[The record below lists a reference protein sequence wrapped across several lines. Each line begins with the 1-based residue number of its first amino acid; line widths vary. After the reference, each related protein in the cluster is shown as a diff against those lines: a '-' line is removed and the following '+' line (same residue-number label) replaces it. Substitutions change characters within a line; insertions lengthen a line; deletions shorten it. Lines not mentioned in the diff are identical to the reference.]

1 MNKHRASHGSHGLP
15 DDDPQLTLRNP
26 AELADALPYLM
37 GFHPTDSIVM
47 VALHGRRGRF
57 GGRLRLGIPR
67 APGEWPH
74 VAEQLAECLVAG
86 SERRGPRPD
95 GIIVFLCQDPDLTG
109 EVTSSQVMETL
120 RPLAQLLRTACGA
133 LDVPVLEALCISDG
147 RYWSYCCPDARC
159 CPPEGN
165 VLALPGTSVLAAAA
179 TFAGLQVRGSLREM
193 EARLIPWRRPAAA
206 DQERVLAA
214 AEEALVP
221 RILDEEERLRVGRE
235 TLDLAGCLMR
245 RLSGAPPAVGRP
257 DADALDDGLI
267 AHDEA
272 AALLLGLQDRTTR
285 DRAAE
290 WMEGPDAAPAL
301 RLWRALA
308 RRGAASAASPPVTA
322 ARSRARRGA
331 CGEGAGRVVDT
342 GTYGDRRCH
351 FPWRGGAE
359 SPRTPPGRASGP
371 PDAPGSAGG
380 ALARG
385 RLWSGEHHVAHRT
398 RGVSDAADGQGRRRR
413 LAEPARRGG
422 AGRPD
427 RPPRRRGRPRRR
439 AGEPQAGP
447 GAGHP
452 DAVGRRADGRLRPG
466 ARPGRCRG
474 RGPLPRRRGGPPRMA
489 APGPR
494 APSGRLDGLPGPHAV
509 RRGLRTA
516 ARRAADQREGRRR
529 EPGGARVERLLHR
542 LPLVVRDDPPPQH
555 GPPDDGGRAGGAAAG
570 AVRGRPR
577 RAHPAG
583 PQRRLP
589 GPLGLH
595 RDGRHRLADLGRGRP
610 LVPPGPVAAAPG
622 RR

>member
-1 MNKHRASHGSHGLP
+1 MNKHHESYGSHGLP

-95 GIIVFLCQDPDLTG
+95 AIIAFLCQDPDPAG
-109 EVTSSQVMETL
+109 EVTAGQVMERL

-165 VLALPGTSVLAAAA
+165 VLAMPGTSVLAAAA

-193 EARLIPWRRPAAA
+193 EARLAPWRRPAAA
-206 DQERVLAA
+206 DQERVLAV

-235 TLDLAGCLMR
+235 TLDLAGRVMR
-245 RLSGAPPAVGRP
+245 RLSGAPPATGRT

-272 AALLLGLQDRTTR
+272 AALVLGLQDRTTR

-290 WMEGPDAAPAL
+290 WMEGPDAAPAQ

-308 RRGAASAASPPVTA
+308 RRCVGRYGEHAAAPLTLAGWVAWSTGDEPAARVALGLALRADPEYQFAQLLHQACNQGLDPEALRRCLREERREREGATAATGGAVGDPVAVAVGGCGDPRSGLGAEAGLAEPAIGPAAHEPGVPGAGPAVAGHGVAVEATASGVAGPARRLKSRRKAAANRNDRTAATAPANRRDAASASVRPEGVEGGAPA
-322 ARSRARRGA
+322 AGSARRGA
-331 CGEGAGRVVDT
+331 
-342 GTYGDRRCH
+342 RR
-351 FPWRGGAE
+351 
-359 SPRTPPGRASGP
+359 T
-371 PDAPGSAGG
+371 
-380 ALARG
+380 
-385 RLWSGEHHVAHRT
+385 
-398 RGVSDAADGQGRRRR
+398 
-413 LAEPARRGG
+413 
-422 AGRPD
+422 
-427 RPPRRRGRPRRR
+427 
-439 AGEPQAGP
+439 
-447 GAGHP
+447 
-452 DAVGRRADGRLRPG
+452 
-466 ARPGRCRG
+466 
-474 RGPLPRRRGGPPRMA
+474 
-489 APGPR
+489 
-494 APSGRLDGLPGPHAV
+494 
-509 RRGLRTA
+509 
-516 ARRAADQREGRRR
+516 
-529 EPGGARVERLLHR
+529 
-542 LPLVVRDDPPPQH
+542 
-555 GPPDDGGRAGGAAAG
+555 GRAG
-570 AVRGRPR
+570 
-577 RAHPAG
+577 
-583 PQRRLP
+583 Q
-589 GPLGLH
+589 
-595 RDGRHRLADLGRGRP
+595 RDGTGR
-610 LVPPGPVAAAPG
+610 
-622 RR
+622 

>member
-1 MNKHRASHGSHGLP
+1 MNKHHASHGSHGLP

-74 VAEQLAECLVAG
+74 VAEQLAECLVSG

-95 GIIVFLCQDPDLTG
+95 GIIVFLCQDPDLG
-109 EVTSSQVMETL
+109 SEVTSSQVMEKL

-193 EARLIPWRRPAAA
+193 EARLAPWRRPAAA

-221 RILDEEERLRVGRE
+221 RILDEEERLRVGWE
-235 TLDLAGCLMR
+235 TLELAGRVMR
-245 RLSGAPPAVGRP
+245 RLAGAPPATGRT

-272 AALLLGLQDRTTR
+272 AALVLGLQDRTTR

-290 WMEGPDAAPAL
+290 WMEGPDAAPAQ

-308 RRGAASAASPPVTA
+308 RRCVGRYGEHAAAPLTLAGWVAWSTGDEPAARVALGLALRADPEYQFAQLLHQACNQGLDPEALRRCLREERREREEGMGAAVGEPVSAPGVEAAVPEPGVSAAVPADAGHGVAVEASASGAGGPARRLRARRKAPTNRNDGTA
-322 ARSRARRGA
+322 ATSPAHRRDAATASARPEGVEGSAPAAGSARRGA
-331 CGEGAGRVVDT
+331 
-342 GTYGDRRCH
+342 RR
-351 FPWRGGAE
+351 
-359 SPRTPPGRASGP
+359 T
-371 PDAPGSAGG
+371 
-380 ALARG
+380 
-385 RLWSGEHHVAHRT
+385 
-398 RGVSDAADGQGRRRR
+398 
-413 LAEPARRGG
+413 
-422 AGRPD
+422 
-427 RPPRRRGRPRRR
+427 
-439 AGEPQAGP
+439 
-447 GAGHP
+447 
-452 DAVGRRADGRLRPG
+452 
-466 ARPGRCRG
+466 
-474 RGPLPRRRGGPPRMA
+474 
-489 APGPR
+489 
-494 APSGRLDGLPGPHAV
+494 
-509 RRGLRTA
+509 
-516 ARRAADQREGRRR
+516 
-529 EPGGARVERLLHR
+529 
-542 LPLVVRDDPPPQH
+542 
-555 GPPDDGGRAGGAAAG
+555 GRAG
-570 AVRGRPR
+570 
-577 RAHPAG
+577 
-583 PQRRLP
+583 Q
-589 GPLGLH
+589 
-595 RDGRHRLADLGRGRP
+595 RDGTGR
-610 LVPPGPVAAAPG
+610 
-622 RR
+622 